1 MTSISVPARLY
12 RQPSLRIVKPDEVSS
27 FVRPLTTRRR
37 SLRSLRERA
46 LYDRLYIRHQ
56 IV

>member
-12 RQPSLRIVKPDEVSS
+12 AKPTLRVVETDEVST
-27 FVRPLTTRRR
+27 FVRPFRKRRR
-37 SLRSLRERA
+37 TLRSIRERA
-46 LYDRLYIRHQ
+46 LYDPLYIRHQ

>member
-12 RQPSLRIVKPDEVSS
+12 RQPTLRIVKSDEVST
-27 FVRPLTTRRR
+27 FVRPLTKRRR
-37 SLRSLRERA
+37 TLRSLRERA
-46 LYDRLYIRHQ
+46 LYDPLYIRHQ

>member
-12 RQPSLRIVKPDEVSS
+12 AKPALRVVETDEVSA
-27 FVRPLTTRRR
+27 FVRPFRKHRR
-37 SLRSLRERA
+37 SLRSIRERA
-46 LYDRLYIRHQ
+46 LYDPLYIRHQ

>member
-12 RQPSLRIVKPDEVSS
+12 RQQTLRIVQPEEVST
-27 FVRPLTTRRR
+27 FVRPLMKRRR
-37 SLRSLRERA
+37 TLRSLRERA
-46 LYDRLYIRHQ
+46 LYDQLYIRHQ

>member
-12 RQPSLRIVKPDEVSS
+12 RQQTLRVVQPDEVST
-27 FVRPLTTRRR
+27 FVRPLLKRLRT
-37 SLRSLRERA
+37 LRSLRERA
-46 LYDRLYIRHQ
+46 LYDPLYIRHQ

>member
-12 RQPSLRIVKPDEVSS
+12 RQPTLRIVKPDEVSS
-27 FVRPLTTRRR
+27 FVRPLTRRR
-37 SLRSLRERA
+37 RNLRSLRESA
-46 LYDRLYIRHQ
+46 LYDPLYIRHQ

>member
-12 RQPSLRIVKPDEVSS
+12 AKPALRVVETDEVSA
-27 FVRPLTTRRR
+27 FVRPFRKRRR
-37 SLRSLRERA
+37 TPRAIRERA
-46 LYDRLYIRHQ
+46 LYDPLYIRHQ

>member
-12 RQPSLRIVKPDEVSS
+12 RQPTLRIVKPDEVST
-27 FVRPLTTRRR
+27 FVRPLTRRR
-37 SLRSLRERA
+37 RTLRSLRENA
-46 LYDRLYIRHQ
+46 LYDPLYIRHQ

>member
-12 RQPSLRIVKPDEVSS
+12 RQQTLRVVKPDELSG
-27 FVRPLTTRRR
+27 FVRPLTRRR
-37 SLRSLRERA
+37 RTLRSLRERP
-46 LYDRLYIRHQ
+46 LYDQLYIRHQ

>member
-12 RQPSLRIVKPDEVSS
+12 RQQTLRVVQPDEVST
-27 FVRPLTTRRR
+27 FVRPLLKRRR
-37 SLRSLRERA
+37 TLRSLRERA

>member
-12 RQPSLRIVKPDEVSS
+12 REPTLRIVKPDELST
-27 FVRPLTTRRR
+27 FVRPFRKRRR
-37 SLRSLRERA
+37 TLRSLRERA

>member
-12 RQPSLRIVKPDEVSS
+12 SKPTLRVVQPEEVST
-27 FVRPLTTRRR
+27 FVRPLLRRR
-37 SLRSLRERA
+37 RNLRSLRESA
-46 LYDRLYIRHQ
+46 VYDQLYIRHQ

>member
-12 RQPSLRIVKPDEVSS
+12 REPRMRIVKPEELST
-27 FVRPLTTRRR
+27 FVRPFTRRR
-37 SLRSLRERA
+37 RTLRSLRDRA
-46 LYDRLYIRHQ
+46 LYDQLYIRHQ

>member
-12 RQPSLRIVKPDEVSS
+12 RQQTLRVVQPDEVST
-27 FVRPLTTRRR
+27 FVRPLLKRRR
-37 SLRSLRERA
+37 TLRSLRERA
-46 LYDRLYIRHQ
+46 LYDPLYIRHQ